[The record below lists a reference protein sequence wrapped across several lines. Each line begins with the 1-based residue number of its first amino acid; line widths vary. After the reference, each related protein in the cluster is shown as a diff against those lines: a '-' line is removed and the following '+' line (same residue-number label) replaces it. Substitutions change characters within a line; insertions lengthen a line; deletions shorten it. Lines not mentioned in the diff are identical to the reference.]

1 MTASSDSNN
10 SNTNEANSNTPD
22 LLSFLDDLIE
32 KIPKLHDAST
42 DSTNSNAADLL
53 SLLDGLIEKI
63 PKISEKTTE
72 NIDSKL
78 RARIGK
84 LTKGMSPM
92 QLVLAYTDWLG
103 HLTLAPGRR
112 TQLLQSLAEKVLKLS
127 ATTARSIANK
137 PNQNSVPKSSLFKHE
152 LWSKPP
158 FNILAKGHETVLELL
173 QESSTDVPGME
184 PSSSELV
191 GFINEQIL
199 LLLAPSNAPLTNPEV
214 LKTTWDEK
222 GKNILEGIGN
232 LQRDIQQD
240 LLKKNEPYMG
250 DFKVGENLAQTPGKV
265 IFQNDLIELIQYKP
279 TTKTVAQE
287 PILIVPAWIMKYYI
301 LDLSPEKSLVKYLV
315 DQGKTVFMIS
325 WKNPGEDD
333 KELCM
338 ENYLKSGLFTA
349 LDAVKTIAPK
359 TKINAVG
366 YCIGGTLL
374 SIGAAT
380 LARNN
385 DDILNSITLL
395 AAQIDFTE
403 PGEIKRFL
411 GTSQLAFLDSMMWT
425 DGFLEAASMGGAFK
439 ALRAEDMIINPAI
452 ERYYLGRETKPND
465 LMAWNADGTRMPAKM
480 HSRYLKE
487 LFMENQLAACKFMVD
502 GKPIAIQD
510 IRAPFFVIGTTT
522 DHVAP
527 WKSVYKIQ
535 HLCRSEVTFLLTT
548 GGHNAGIVC
557 GPEHPRRKFQVMTR
571 DPMDKYV
578 DPDTWA
584 ETTETQPG
592 SWWPLWNYWLDEH
605 SIGEVPKR
613 NMGASKKGYKALRD
627 APGDYVLG

>member
-1 MTASSDSNN
+1 MEDIDMTARIDSTKQKIIETSSSAPDETSGESSNLV
-10 SNTNEANSNTPD
+10 T
-22 LLSFLDDLIE
+22 LLDDLIE
-32 KIPKLHDAST
+32 KIPKLSDKSADA
-42 DSTNSNAADLL
+42 
-53 SLLDGLIEKI
+53 
-63 PKISEKTTE
+63 
-72 NIDSKL
+72 IDSQL
-78 RARIGK
+78 RAGISK
-84 LTKGMSPM
+84 LTRGMSPA

-103 HLTLAPGRR
+103 HLSIAPGRR
-112 TQLLQSLAEKVLKLS
+112 LQLLQSLADKILKVSAESLS
-127 ATTARSIANK
+127 KTASK
-137 PNQNSVPKSSLFKHE
+137 NSTPTSSLFKHE

-158 FNILAKGHETVLELL
+158 FNLLARSHQATSDWLKELT
-173 QESSTDVPGME
+173 TDIPGME
-184 PSSSELV
+184 SSSAELV
-191 GFINEQIL
+191 GFINEQIF
-199 LLLAPSNAPLTNPEV
+199 LLLAPSNRPHTNPEV

-222 GKNILEGIGN
+222 GQNILKGIRN
-232 LQRDIQQD
+232 LQKDIQKN
-240 LLKKNEPYMG
+240 LRKKNEPDMG
-250 DFKVGENLAQTPGKV
+250 DFKVGENLAITPGKV
-265 IFQNDLIELIQYKP
+265 IFQNELIELIQYTP

-287 PILIVPAWIMKYYI
+287 PVLIVPAWIMKYYI

-325 WKNPGEDD
+325 WKNPEKED
-333 KELCM
+333 KELCLDD
-338 ENYLKSGLFTA
+338 YLKSGFFAA
-349 LDAVKTIAPK
+349 LDVVKAIAPD
-359 TKINAVG
+359 TKINAAG

-374 SIGAAT
+374 SIGAAA
-380 LARNN
+380 LAREN
-385 DDILNSITLL
+385 DDILNSITLF
-395 AAQIDFTE
+395 AAQVDFTE

-411 GTSQLAFLDSMMWT
+411 GASQLSFLDSMMWT
-425 DGFLEAASMGGAFK
+425 DGFLEAASMGNAFK
-439 ALRAEDMIINPAI
+439 ALRAEDMVYNPAI

-487 LFMENQLAACKFMVD
+487 LFMENKLASCKFVVD
-502 GKPIAIQD
+502 GKPVAIQD
-510 IRAPFFVIGTTT
+510 IRTPFFVVGTTT

-535 HLCRSEVTFLLTT
+535 HLTRTEVTFLLTS

-557 GPEHPRRKFQVMTR
+557 GPEHPRRKYQVMTH

-613 NMGASKKGYKALRD
+613 TIPAGKSPAGKSPAGKSGASKKGYNALRD
-627 APGDYVLG
+627 APGEYVLG